1 MGNGVTV
8 AYQIVGYLVGSAR
21 VVSQKHPLFDPAI
34 SGHSR
39 HVCKTPSLGES
50 AVRLRLS
57 DPSLKRRWRV
67 KLRSSAGLRR
77 LQYLNPPMNALC
89 YRLPI
94 AHSPAGDPLT
104 TAAAVQGRSRS
115 WLRTVRPLSH
125 PARSGPSDLYARERF
140 MNWGNFVRSSAIAI
154 GLAAVVVAAIYLA
167 TRFLLLLE
175 GVVAQ

>member
-1 MGNGVTV
+1 
-8 AYQIVGYLVGSAR
+8 VGYLVGSAR

-94 AHSPAGDPLT
+94 AHSPAGDTLT
-104 TAAAVQGRSRS
+104 TAAAVQGLSGRGQRGPAVQINRSIASKILLCSNLEFFRS
-115 WLRTVRPLSH
+115 
-125 PARSGPSDLYARERF
+125 
-140 MNWGNFVRSSAIAI
+140 N
-154 GLAAVVVAAIYLA
+154 
-167 TRFLLLLE
+167 
-175 GVVAQ
+175 